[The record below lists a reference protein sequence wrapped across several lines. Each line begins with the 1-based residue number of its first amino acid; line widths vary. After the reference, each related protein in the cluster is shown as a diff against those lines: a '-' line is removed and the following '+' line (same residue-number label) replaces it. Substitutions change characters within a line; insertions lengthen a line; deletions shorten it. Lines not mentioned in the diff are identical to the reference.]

1 MKNRRVW
8 LFVFLTMLVLA
19 ACSKEKTAKI
29 ETASGLKDKVIGTVT
44 PPVTTKQVEQS
55 IANQIGGKPKEVRYF
70 NRYSDCIMAVKS
82 GKIDAALSPKFC
94 ADYFV
99 KRNTDL
105 KMVANEPVKVN
116 VVMAV
121 RSEDAQLKNELD
133 KAITTLQENG
143 SLKRLE
149 DQWVTNL
156 PVNNE
161 LSNGE
166 LPEIAGA
173 RTVNVGVCGDYI
185 PLDYIA
191 ANGRPAGYNVALL
204 TEMGKLLKI
213 NFKFVSVET
222 QARFTALSSKKID
235 LIFCNLDANTPGLQ
249 ALKNKSWV
257 ATKPY
262 FSSQVGCFLVKN

>member
-1 MKNRRVW
+1 MKNGLAW
-8 LFVFLTMLVLA
+8 LLIFVTVFA
-19 ACSKEKTAKI
+19 FSACSKEKSVKI
-29 ETASGLKDKVIGTVT
+29 ENASELIDKVIGTVT
-44 PPVTTKQVEQS
+44 PPVTSRKVELS

-70 NRYSDCIMAVKS
+70 NRYPDVIMAVKS

-94 ADYFV
+94 ADYFI
-99 KRNTDL
+99 KRNADL
-105 KMVANEPVKVN
+105 KMVSREPVKVN

-121 RSEDAQLKNELD
+121 RSEDSQLKDELD
-133 KAITTLQENG
+133 KAITALQENG
-143 SLKRLE
+143 TLKRLE
-149 DQWVTNL
+149 DEWVTNL

-161 LSNGE
+161 PANGE
-166 LPEIAGA
+166 IPKIAGA
-173 RTVNVGVCGDYI
+173 RTVYVGVCGDYI

-213 NFKFVSVET
+213 NFEFVSVET
-222 QARFTALSSKKID
+222 QARFAALNSKKID

-257 ATKPY
+257 ATRPY
-262 FSSQVGCFLVKN
+262 FTSQVGCFLVKK